1 MPHALQSFAVFM
13 FTDFLSAF
21 FYNAPHDEHPETDG
35 ISQNLS
41 VDAFTWS
48 LFFDEGEVD
57 GYLHLSCRIQRSS
70 PAL

>member
-21 FYNAPHDEHPETDG
+21 FYDAPHDEHSETYG

-41 VDAFTWS
+41 VDAFTRS

-57 GYLHLSCRIQRSS
+57 GYSHLSCRVQRSS